1 MAQGDAEESMS
12 MGSLKTTST
21 SQSTKSSKL
30 IESSDHITNP
40 RQLQKIIRSLRI
52 DIRQKDTARNTDK
65 AKHAKQMEQ
74 NSKDNA
80 KLRKENQRLQ
90 DLLSAR
96 SYEGQQDT
104 RWTLLGCSTCR
115 QPRFVLDNHLEAK
128 KSTVFDIDAHWYEM
142 GDKVSRLLTEIEDFH
157 HDNGK
162 LQPRINQM
170 ENTARDATKAKENAK
185 RKAHERLLREEKTA
199 VEALR
204 ESKQLRKAVKHQ
216 EGLARFKD
224 RKIERVPT
232 REMETR
238 QEPGDDMRESEV
250 DGEGEME
257 GDEDVVEDKQSDKG
271 ILKDHAMDG
280 HTTEAVLVQAK
291 VLAKSLGSGKRGLQD
306 FEDVVGGNHVL
317 AKRFRGDLHEQDKRL
332 SRMS

>member
-1 MAQGDAEESMS
+1 MTGIIFDHCPDQIGAAEIH
-12 MGSLKTTST
+12 L
-21 SQSTKSSKL
+21 QSS
-30 IESSDHITNP
+30 
-40 RQLQKIIRSLRI
+40 
-52 DIRQKDTARNTDK
+52 
-65 AKHAKQMEQ
+65 
-74 NSKDNA
+74 
-80 KLRKENQRLQ
+80 
-90 DLLSAR
+90 
-96 SYEGQQDT
+96 
-104 RWTLLGCSTCR
+104 
-115 QPRFVLDNHLEAK
+115 
-128 KSTVFDIDAHWYEM
+128 
-142 GDKVSRLLTEIEDFH
+142 
-157 HDNGK
+157 
-162 LQPRINQM
+162 
-170 ENTARDATKAKENAK
+170 
-185 RKAHERLLREEKTA
+185 
-199 VEALR
+199 
-204 ESKQLRKAVKHQ
+204 
-216 EGLARFKD
+216 
-224 RKIERVPT
+224 RVPT